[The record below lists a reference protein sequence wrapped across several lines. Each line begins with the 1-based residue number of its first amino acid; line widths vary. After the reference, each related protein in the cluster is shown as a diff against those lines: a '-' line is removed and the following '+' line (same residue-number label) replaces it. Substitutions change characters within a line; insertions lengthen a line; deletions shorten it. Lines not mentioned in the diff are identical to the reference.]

1 MPVDIGVDVHR
12 EQRVERVRFV
22 GAMGVRRN
30 TLVRLRTRSTTTSP
44 AHTESTYELRVSSNH
59 SLISLTEGGFG
70 GL

>member
-30 TLVRLRTRSTTTSP
+30 TLVRLRTRSTTTLP